1 MAIRMVMIS
10 TKMTMMPAALIDNE
24 EKMAILMTGL
34 IIITIIILFT
44 LFGDLIGLEH
54 HYFRVIEV

>member
-1 MAIRMVMIS
+1 MNS

-24 EKMAILMTGL
+24 EKMAIIMTGL
-34 IIITIIILFT
+34 IIIIIIILFT

-54 HYFRVIEV
+54 HYFRAIVV

>member
-24 EKMAILMTGL
+24 EKMAI
-34 IIITIIILFT
+34 I
-44 LFGDLIGLEH
+44 
-54 HYFRVIEV
+54 